1 MIFNIK
7 ILGIKYGGH
16 DTSAAL
22 MIDGE
27 LVAACAQER
36 YTKDKHSRRFPL
48 EAINDC
54 LKIGGINLNDIDEI
68 AYVNNIKT
76 FFKRNLS

>member
-1 MIFNIK
+1 MK

-27 LVAACAQER
+27 LIAACAQER
-36 YTKDKHSRRFPL
+36 YTHDKHSRLFPKDAAL
-48 EAINDC
+48 DC
-54 LKIGGINLNDIDEI
+54 LHIGGITIDEIDEI
-68 AYVNNIKT
+68 AFVNDINSDLKAG
-76 FFKRNLS
+76 

>member
-1 MIFNIK
+1 MK

-36 YTKDKHSRRFPL
+36 YTKDKQQKVS
-48 EAINDC
+48 
-54 LKIGGINLNDIDEI
+54 
-68 AYVNNIKT
+68 V
-76 FFKRNLS
+76 

>member
-1 MIFNIK
+1 MK

-22 MIDGE
+22 MIDGN

-36 YTKDKHSRRFPL
+36 YTKDKHSRQFPKRGYRRL
-48 EAINDC
+48 
-54 LKIGGINLNDIDEI
+54 
-68 AYVNNIKT
+68 
-76 FFKRNLS
+76 FKNRRN